1 MAKATTMGPMKIKE
15 SGSYRVFKVF
25 NAIIL
30 TLISVAMLYPFL
42 YLVAQ
47 SFSST
52 QAIVAGQVGLIP
64 KDFNISTYK
73 YVITDGKFIPYYGN
87 TIVYSIIGTV
97 CALLFS
103 ALLAYPLSKAELYGG
118 KAINKFI
125 IFTMYFSGGMIP
137 NYILMVS
144 LGLRDTVASFI
155 LPGMISTYYVILM
168 RSFFLTLPR
177 ELEEAGEIDGLDLW
191 GVFWRIAI
199 PLSKPI
205 IATMTLFY
213 VVQYW
218 NDWFDAFLY
227 LDTTTK
233 WPVAYYLRQLI
244 SSASGTSADA
254 GDAMQIASNIKS
266 CAMVLTSAPII
277 CIYPFIQK
285 YFVQGMMLGGVLIA
299 LRIKGEGEAEM
310 LGFYEAMQNHTIKL
324 TPPADK
330 PMPIVIPSYNG
341 ARKQANLT
349 PLLAILLHKLG
360 FPVVVHGVS
369 EDPTRVL
376 TETIFELMGITPT
389 LHGGQAQA
397 KLDEHQPVFMPVGAF
412 CPPLEKQLAMR
423 WRMGVR
429 NSAHTLAK
437 LATPFA
443 EGEALRL
450 SSVSHPEYIG
460 RVAKFFSDIGGR
472 ALLMHG
478 TEGEV
483 YANPQRC
490 PQINL
495 IDHEGMRV
503 LYEKQDPAGSELLP
517 QAKDPETTA
526 QWIERCLAGSEPIPE
541 SLKIQMACCLVATG
555 EAATISDGLARVNQA
570 F

>member
-1 MAKATTMGPMKIKE
+1 MDYRKIIKE
-15 SGSYRVFKVF
+15 IGR
-25 NAIIL
+25 
-30 TLISVAMLYPFL
+30 
-42 YLVAQ
+42 
-47 SFSST
+47 
-52 QAIVAGQVGLIP
+52 
-64 KDFNISTYK
+64 
-73 YVITDGKFIPYYGN
+73 GKN
-87 TIVYSIIGTV
+87 H
-97 CALLFS
+97 ARDLD
-103 ALLAYPLSKAELYGG
+103 
-118 KAINKFI
+118 
-125 IFTMYFSGGMIP
+125 
-137 NYILMVS
+137 
-144 LGLRDTVASFI
+144 RDTARGLYAHMLNGEV
-155 LPGMISTYYVILM
+155 PD
-168 RSFFLTLPR
+168 
-177 ELEEAGEIDGLDLW
+177 LE
-191 GVFWRIAI
+191 
-199 PLSKPI
+199 
-205 IATMTLFY
+205 
-213 VVQYW
+213 
-218 NDWFDAFLY
+218 
-227 LDTTTK
+227 
-233 WPVAYYLRQLI
+233 
-244 SSASGTSADA
+244 
-254 GDAMQIASNIKS
+254 
-266 CAMVLTSAPII
+266 
-277 CIYPFIQK
+277 
-285 YFVQGMMLGGVLIA
+285 LGGVLIA

-324 TPPADK
+324 TPPAGK

-495 IDHEGMRV
+495 IDREGMRV
-503 LYEKQDPAGSELLP
+503 LYEKQDTAGSELLP

-541 SLKIQMACCLVATG
+541 SLKIQMACCLMATG
-555 EAATISDGLARVNQA
+555 EAATISDVINFFNNAVEVSERTIINTDHFTRFKQRFRTRLITNLLQAVHNRIDFFIADWRRTIGSTADEAHHTRYAAHQVPARVVHHHLNEDVAREEFTFA
-570 F
+570 FATLTATDFNHFFGWYHDFTKQLFHVV

>member
-1 MAKATTMGPMKIKE
+1 MVIYDKRLLTKNYGKRLLDALPVFPIEQPEVPEGIVKKKEKRNPHAVGGVNDVSQVRSRKWTIAKSLKRSGAGKTT
-15 SGSYRVFKVF
+15 RD
-25 NAIIL
+25 L
-30 TLISVAMLYPFL
+30 
-42 YLVAQ
+42 
-47 SFSST
+47 
-52 QAIVAGQVGLIP
+52 
-64 KDFNISTYK
+64 D
-73 YVITDGKFIPYYGN
+73 
-87 TIVYSIIGTV
+87 
-97 CALLFS
+97 
-103 ALLAYPLSKAELYGG
+103 
-118 KAINKFI
+118 
-125 IFTMYFSGGMIP
+125 
-137 NYILMVS
+137 
-144 LGLRDTVASFI
+144 RDTARGLYAHMLNSEV
-155 LPGMISTYYVILM
+155 PD
-168 RSFFLTLPR
+168 
-177 ELEEAGEIDGLDLW
+177 LE
-191 GVFWRIAI
+191 
-199 PLSKPI
+199 
-205 IATMTLFY
+205 
-213 VVQYW
+213 
-218 NDWFDAFLY
+218 
-227 LDTTTK
+227 
-233 WPVAYYLRQLI
+233 
-244 SSASGTSADA
+244 
-254 GDAMQIASNIKS
+254 
-266 CAMVLTSAPII
+266 
-277 CIYPFIQK
+277 
-285 YFVQGMMLGGVLIA
+285 LGGVLIA

-324 TPPADK
+324 TPPAGK

-495 IDHEGMRV
+495 IDREGMRV
-503 LYEKQDPAGSELLP
+503 LYEKQDTAGSELLP

-541 SLKIQMACCLVATG
+541 SLKIQMACCLMATG